1 MQVIP
6 FNGQAWVLGWALEE
20 LEPVLG
26 SVQRDNRALSNGDTR
41 GYSCDASLRPV
52 RELYNKSSTSPCKG
66 SISVILCGCRTTVTT
81 LEAGINPVDCSLSPA
96 VLLYQT
102 PEIITL
108 KMIY

>member
-1 MQVIP
+1 M
-6 FNGQAWVLGWALEE
+6 LGCALEE

-41 GYSCDASLRPV
+41 GYNLRPV

-66 SISVILCGCRTTVTT
+66 SISVILCGCITTVTT

-96 VLLYQT
+96 VLPYQT

-108 KMIY
+108 KIMIY